1 MKSTVLLVVAS
12 IHLGGSYY
20 NQTSLSSV
28 LSTFEAQL
36 TVPRRKEAEQTA
48 PVATTAPAATPL
60 LRADDT
66 SKDMPAD
73 ATLTPADA
81 TPTPATVASVD
92 TSSTT
97 IQVLADNSSVD
108 EPADPTLL
116 PANVTSVDKSLAAT
130 QVFAD
135 NSTVDEP
142 ADSTLLPANVTS
154 VDESSTEIQVIADNS
169 TVDEPADSPL
179 LPANVASVDTS
190 SAVIQ
195 VDKESSA
202 KSTSTAVTKL
212 LAETSTMSTEPA
224 VTRSTTKVSTSS
236 ARVPQERAGLP
247 QQREV
252 GQDENTAPRAVHVV
266 ANSGS
271 SHVWTFKEVSLVAH
285 LSQVLWLCALTG
297 ISTYFIGAQALL
309 WRAVENL
316 RRARAQAV
324 HV

>member
-1 MKSTVLLVVAS
+1 MKSSVLLVVAS

-36 TVPRRKEAEQTA
+36 TVPRRKDAEQTA
-48 PVATTAPAATPL
+48 PVTTTAPAATPL

-66 SKDMPAD
+66 SRDMPAD

-92 TSSTT
+92 TSSTA
-97 IQVLADNSSVD
+97 IQVL
-108 EPADPTLL
+108 
-116 PANVTSVDKSLAAT
+116 
-130 QVFAD
+130 
-135 NSTVDEP
+135 
-142 ADSTLLPANVTS
+142 
-154 VDESSTEIQVIADNS
+154 ADNS

-179 LPANVASVDTS
+179 LPENVASVDTS

-224 VTRSTTKVSTSS
+224 VTRSTTRALPAVQACLRSVQDCPSSVRSAKMRTLPPEQCTSW
-236 ARVPQERAGLP
+236 QT
-247 QQREV
+247 
-252 GQDENTAPRAVHVV
+252 QDHLT
-266 ANSGS
+266 SGRSKKFPS
-271 SHVWTFKEVSLVAH
+271 SRT
-285 LSQVLWLCALTG
+285 
-297 ISTYFIGAQALL
+297 
-309 WRAVENL
+309 
-316 RRARAQAV
+316 
-324 HV
+324 

>member
-1 MKSTVLLVVAS
+1 MKSSVLLVVAS

-48 PVATTAPAATPL
+48 HVTTTAPAATPL

-66 SKDMPAD
+66 WKDMPAD

-92 TSSTT
+92 TSSTA
-97 IQVLADNSSVD
+97 IQVLADNS
-108 EPADPTLL
+108 
-116 PANVTSVDKSLAAT
+116 K
-130 QVFAD
+130 
-135 NSTVDEP
+135 VDEP

-154 VDESSTEIQVIADNS
+154 VDKSSTAIQVLADNS
-169 TVDEPADSPL
+169 TVDEPADPTL

-190 SAVIQ
+190 SAAIQ

-202 KSTSTAVTKL
+202 KSTSAAVTKL
-212 LAETSTMSTEPA
+212 LAEISTMSTEPA

-236 ARVPQERAGLP
+236 ARLPQEREGLPQERGGLPQERAGLP

-271 SHVWTFKEVSLVAH
+271 SHVWTYKEVSLVAH

-297 ISTYFIGAQALL
+297 ISTYFIGANAHL

-316 RRARAQAV
+316 RRARA
-324 HV
+324 

>member
-1 MKSTVLLVVAS
+1 MKSSVLLVVAS

-48 PVATTAPAATPL
+48 HVTTTAPAATPL

-81 TPTPATVASVD
+81 TLTPATVTSVD
-92 TSSTT
+92 TSSTA
-97 IQVLADNSSVD
+97 IQVLADNSSED
-108 EPADPTLL
+108 EPAD
-116 PANVTSVDKSLAAT
+116 AT
-130 QVFAD
+130 
-135 NSTVDEP
+135 
-142 ADSTLLPANVTS
+142 
-154 VDESSTEIQVIADNS
+154 
-169 TVDEPADSPL
+169 L

-190 SAVIQ
+190 SAAIQ
-195 VDKESSA
+195 VYKESSA
-202 KSTSTAVTKL
+202 KSTSAAVTKL
-212 LAETSTMSTEPA
+212 LAEISTMSTEPA

-236 ARVPQERAGLP
+236 ARLPQERAGLP

-271 SHVWTFKEVSLVAH
+271 SHVWTYKEVSLVAH

-316 RRARAQAV
+316 RRARA
-324 HV
+324 